1 MRKFLRGRLQGYG
14 RAYRLNLKDTGW
26 GMKLVVL
33 VITGFFCGALASE
46 YFGTKLIFFVG
57 GVILGDMLFAGAACL
72 FSRIGGRI
80 WHRNIE
86 SFLYGIAG
94 FLIFVC
100 CCVYGSV
107 GNEHMVS
114 TFFAALIYFLLL
126 LSGRFIWAWL
136 VKRRH
141 TLFSGIHFAAG
152 CIVWCAFLAFL
163 FGQGFSDRYISDY
176 LKKNIYVTQAGEVA
190 GFADYCAKGAYTP
203 VCLTYGPDGGT
214 DMTTR
219 TVDLSPYGIPLFVAC
234 VLYLDV
240 KFVYYGIGVTA
251 VGNIIHIIVQVITK
265 RADGIE
271 LFFSIIILATVV
283 YAVYEASILLTK
295 FSEENLEMQAAA
307 SEKMLATAENLVKH
321 FDSAKEK
328 LETLEEVINNNNESI
343 SNIAQ
348 STGST
353 AEAIQQ
359 QALMCEEIHKNTDSA
374 EKETEAMIDK
384 ANHTMENVAEGARLV
399 TGLKNQADNVEQASN
414 QAAESTKQV
423 SNRVEE
429 VKGIV
434 ATILSI
440 SSQTNLLALNAS
452 IEAARAGEA
461 GKGFAVVAEEIRQ
474 LSEQTK
480 DATNR
485 ITDIIQDLN
494 EDAQHAM
501 DSMEH
506 SADSIRE
513 QNELIETTKNKFE
526 TINDEM
532 QSLASAIGEIEGSMQ
547 SILNSTDTISQSIS
561 NLSAT
566 GEEIAASSTEG
577 LQTAEHAVEAMKQT
591 KEIIDATYLLAQDL
605 ESYAE

>member
-1 MRKFLRGRLQGYG
+1 MTSTQYIRANQKVYNVVMAQLIVMTFLS
-14 RAYRLNLKDTGW
+14 
-26 GMKLVVL
+26 V
-33 VITGFFCGALASE
+33 
-46 YFGTKLIFFVG
+46 
-57 GVILGDMLFAGAACL
+57 AACL
-72 FSRIGGRI
+72 TGFKITVAIQAVATVVGIIVVNTYAKKFWDVKRGGEILLGTATAVYFIFLVFNHTNFVYAYAMPLLAASTIYLNVRFLYIGGT
-80 WHRNIE
+80 
-86 SFLYGIAG
+86 IA
-94 FLIFVC
+94 V
-100 CCVYGSV
+100 V
-107 GNEHMVS
+107 GNV
-114 TFFAALIYFLLL
+114 
-126 LSGRFIWAWL
+126 
-136 VKRRH
+136 
-141 TLFSGIHFAAG
+141 
-152 CIVWCAFLAFL
+152 
-163 FGQGFSDRYISDY
+163 
-176 LKKNIYVTQAGEVA
+176 
-190 GFADYCAKGAYTP
+190 
-203 VCLTYGPDGGT
+203 
-214 DMTTR
+214 
-219 TVDLSPYGIPLFVAC
+219 
-234 VLYLDV
+234 
-240 KFVYYGIGVTA
+240 
-251 VGNIIHIIVQVITK
+251 IHIIAQIIRGT
-265 RADGIE
+265 ADSSE
-271 LFFSIIILATVV
+271 LIFGMIVLGMLI
-283 YAVYEASILLTK
+283 YAVRETSILLTK
-295 FSEENLEMQAAA
+295 FNEENLEVQAAA
-307 SEKMLATAENLVKH
+307 SEKMLVTAENLVKH

-414 QAAESTKQV
+414 QAAESAKQV

-591 KEIIDATYLLAQDL
+591 KEIIDATYLLARDL
-605 ESYAE
+605 ETYAE

>member
-1 MRKFLRGRLQGYG
+1 MTGEQYV
-14 RAYRLNLKDTGW
+14 RANKRVYN
-26 GMKLVVL
+26 VVIIL
-33 VITGFFCGALASE
+33 LAVM
-46 YFGTKLIFFVG
+46 T
-57 GVILGDMLFAGAACL
+57 ILSVMACL
-72 FSRIGGRI
+72 AEFKITILLQTAAAVAGIIVVNTYAKKFWNSKKGGEI
-80 WHRNIE
+80 LLGTG
-86 SFLYGIAG
+86 SAVY
-94 FLIFVC
+94 
-100 CCVYGSV
+100 CV
-107 GNEHMVS
+107 
-114 TFFAALIYFLLL
+114 FLLL
-126 LSGRFIWAWL
+126 NQNNFVYA
-136 VKRRH
+136 
-141 TLFSGIHFAAG
+141 
-152 CIVWCAFLAFL
+152 
-163 FGQGFSDRYISDY
+163 
-176 LKKNIYVTQAGEVA
+176 
-190 GFADYCAKGAYTP
+190 
-203 VCLTYGPDGGT
+203 
-214 DMTTR
+214 
-219 TVDLSPYGIPLFVAC
+219 YGIPLFVAC

-461 GKGFAVVAEEIRQ
+461 GKGFAVVADEIRK
-474 LSEQTK
+474 LADESRNT
-480 DATNR
+480 ANG
-485 ITDIIQDLN
+485 IQNISKMVTESVENLAGNAGKMLDFVNQDVLNDYKGMVESGETYN
-494 EDAQHAM
+494 EDAVQM
-501 DSMEH
+501 
-506 SADSIRE
+506 
-513 QNELIETTKNKFE
+513 NE
-526 TINDEM
+526 M
-532 QSLASAIGEIEGSMQ
+532 M
-547 SILNSTDTISQSIS
+547 
-561 NLSAT
+561 
-566 GEEIAASSTEG
+566 
-577 LQTAEHAVEAMKQT
+577 
-591 KEIIDATYLLAQDL
+591 QDL
-605 ESYAE
+605 QSVAENLRRAANEISEAADGVSNAVNQSAAGVSNAAEYTSELAGHMTGINESVEKNVNIAESLKNEVAGFQCE

>member
-1 MRKFLRGRLQGYG
+1 MTSTQYIRANQKVYNVVMAQLIVMTFLS
-14 RAYRLNLKDTGW
+14 
-26 GMKLVVL
+26 V
-33 VITGFFCGALASE
+33 
-46 YFGTKLIFFVG
+46 
-57 GVILGDMLFAGAACL
+57 AACL
-72 FSRIGGRI
+72 TGFKITVAIQAVATVVGIIVVNTYAKKFWDVKRGGEILLGTATAVYFIFLVFNHTNFVYAYAMPLLAASTIYLNVRFLYIGGT
-80 WHRNIE
+80 
-86 SFLYGIAG
+86 IA
-94 FLIFVC
+94 V
-100 CCVYGSV
+100 V
-107 GNEHMVS
+107 GNV
-114 TFFAALIYFLLL
+114 
-126 LSGRFIWAWL
+126 
-136 VKRRH
+136 
-141 TLFSGIHFAAG
+141 
-152 CIVWCAFLAFL
+152 
-163 FGQGFSDRYISDY
+163 
-176 LKKNIYVTQAGEVA
+176 
-190 GFADYCAKGAYTP
+190 
-203 VCLTYGPDGGT
+203 
-214 DMTTR
+214 
-219 TVDLSPYGIPLFVAC
+219 
-234 VLYLDV
+234 
-240 KFVYYGIGVTA
+240 
-251 VGNIIHIIVQVITK
+251 IHIIAQIIRGT
-265 RADGIE
+265 ADSSELIFGMIVLGI
-271 LFFSIIILATVV
+271 LI
-283 YAVYEASILLTK
+283 YAVRETSILLTK
-295 FSEENLEMQAAA
+295 FNEENLEVQAAA
-307 SEKMLATAENLVKH
+307 SEKMLVTAENLVKH

-414 QAAESTKQV
+414 QAAESAKQV

-526 TINDEM
+526 IINDEM

-591 KEIIDATYLLAQDL
+591 KEIIDATYLLARDL
-605 ESYAE
+605 ETYAE

>member
-1 MRKFLRGRLQGYG
+1 MVMIL
-14 RAYRLNLKDTGW
+14 
-26 GMKLVVL
+26 
-33 VITGFFCGALASE
+33 LAVM
-46 YFGTKLIFFVG
+46 T
-57 GVILGDMLFAGAACL
+57 ILSVMACL
-72 FSRIGGRI
+72 AEFKITILLQAAAAVAGIIVVNTYAKKFWDSKKGGEI
-80 WHRNIE
+80 LLGTG
-86 SFLYGIAG
+86 SAVY
-94 FLIFVC
+94 
-100 CCVYGSV
+100 CV
-107 GNEHMVS
+107 
-114 TFFAALIYFLLL
+114 FLLL
-126 LSGRFIWAWL
+126 NQTNFVYA
-136 VKRRH
+136 
-141 TLFSGIHFAAG
+141 
-152 CIVWCAFLAFL
+152 
-163 FGQGFSDRYISDY
+163 
-176 LKKNIYVTQAGEVA
+176 
-190 GFADYCAKGAYTP
+190 
-203 VCLTYGPDGGT
+203 
-214 DMTTR
+214 
-219 TVDLSPYGIPLFVAC
+219 YGIPLFVAC

-283 YAVYEASILLTK
+283 YAVYETSILLTK
-295 FSEENLEMQAAA
+295 FNEENLEMQAAA

-577 LQTAEHAVEAMKQT
+577 LQTAEHAVDAMKQT

>member
-1 MRKFLRGRLQGYG
+1 MTSTQYIRANQKVYNVVMAQLIVMTFLS
-14 RAYRLNLKDTGW
+14 
-26 GMKLVVL
+26 V
-33 VITGFFCGALASE
+33 
-46 YFGTKLIFFVG
+46 
-57 GVILGDMLFAGAACL
+57 AACL
-72 FSRIGGRI
+72 TGFKITVAIQAVATVVGIIVVNTYAKKFWDVKRGGEILLGTATAVYFIFLVFNHTNFVYAYAMPLLAASTIYLNVRFLYIGGT
-80 WHRNIE
+80 
-86 SFLYGIAG
+86 IA
-94 FLIFVC
+94 V
-100 CCVYGSV
+100 V
-107 GNEHMVS
+107 GNV
-114 TFFAALIYFLLL
+114 
-126 LSGRFIWAWL
+126 
-136 VKRRH
+136 
-141 TLFSGIHFAAG
+141 
-152 CIVWCAFLAFL
+152 
-163 FGQGFSDRYISDY
+163 
-176 LKKNIYVTQAGEVA
+176 
-190 GFADYCAKGAYTP
+190 
-203 VCLTYGPDGGT
+203 
-214 DMTTR
+214 
-219 TVDLSPYGIPLFVAC
+219 
-234 VLYLDV
+234 
-240 KFVYYGIGVTA
+240 
-251 VGNIIHIIVQVITK
+251 IHIIAQIIRGT
-265 RADGIE
+265 ADSSELIFGMIVLGI
-271 LFFSIIILATVV
+271 LI
-283 YAVYEASILLTK
+283 YAVRETSILLTK
-295 FSEENLEMQAAA
+295 FNEENLEVQAAA
-307 SEKMLATAENLVKH
+307 SEKMLVTAENLVKH

-399 TGLKNQADNVEQASN
+399 TGLKNQADNVEKASN

-423 SNRVEE
+423 SSRVEE

-591 KEIIDATYLLAQDL
+591 KEIIDATYLLARDL
-605 ESYAE
+605 ETYAE

>member
-190 GFADYCAKGAYTP
+190 GFADY
-203 VCLTYGPDGGT
+203 
-214 DMTTR
+214 R
-219 TVDLSPYGIPLFVAC
+219 LS
-234 VLYLDV
+234 
-240 KFVYYGIGVTA
+240 
-251 VGNIIHIIVQVITK
+251 
-265 RADGIE
+265 
-271 LFFSIIILATVV
+271 
-283 YAVYEASILLTK
+283 
-295 FSEENLEMQAAA
+295 QA
-307 SEKMLATAENLVKH
+307 
-321 FDSAKEK
+321 
-328 LETLEEVINNNNESI
+328 
-343 SNIAQ
+343 
-348 STGST
+348 TGS
-353 AEAIQQ
+353 
-359 QALMCEEIHKNTDSA
+359 
-374 EKETEAMIDK
+374 
-384 ANHTMENVAEGARLV
+384 
-399 TGLKNQADNVEQASN
+399 
-414 QAAESTKQV
+414 KQ
-423 SNRVEE
+423 
-429 VKGIV
+429 
-434 ATILSI
+434 
-440 SSQTNLLALNAS
+440 
-452 IEAARAGEA
+452 
-461 GKGFAVVAEEIRQ
+461 
-474 LSEQTK
+474 
-480 DATNR
+480 
-485 ITDIIQDLN
+485 
-494 EDAQHAM
+494 EDCP
-501 DSMEH
+501 
-506 SADSIRE
+506 
-513 QNELIETTKNKFE
+513 
-526 TINDEM
+526 
-532 QSLASAIGEIEGSMQ
+532 
-547 SILNSTDTISQSIS
+547 
-561 NLSAT
+561 
-566 GEEIAASSTEG
+566 
-577 LQTAEHAVEAMKQT
+577 
-591 KEIIDATYLLAQDL
+591 
-605 ESYAE
+605 

>member
-1 MRKFLRGRLQGYG
+1 MTGEQYV
-14 RAYRLNLKDTGW
+14 RANKRVYN
-26 GMKLVVL
+26 VVM
-33 VITGFFCGALASE
+33 
-46 YFGTKLIFFVG
+46 
-57 GVILGDMLFAGAACL
+57 ILLSVMTILSVMACL
-72 FSRIGGRI
+72 AEFKITILIQAVAAVAGIIVVNTYAKKFWNAKKGGEI
-80 WHRNIE
+80 LLGTG
-86 SFLYGIAG
+86 SA
-94 FLIFVC
+94 
-100 CCVYGSV
+100 VYGV
-107 GNEHMVS
+107 
-114 TFFAALIYFLLL
+114 
-126 LSGRFIWAWL
+126 
-136 VKRRH
+136 
-141 TLFSGIHFAAG
+141 
-152 CIVWCAFLAFL
+152 FL
-163 FGQGFSDRYISDY
+163 FLNQNNFVY
-176 LKKNIYVTQAGEVA
+176 A
-190 GFADYCAKGAYTP
+190 
-203 VCLTYGPDGGT
+203 
-214 DMTTR
+214 
-219 TVDLSPYGIPLFVAC
+219 YGIPLFVAC
-234 VLYLDV
+234 ILYLDV
-240 KFVYYGIGVTA
+240 KFVYYGIGVAT
-251 VGNIIHIIVQVITK
+251 VGNITHIIVQVITK

-271 LFFSIIILATVV
+271 LFFSVIILATVV
-283 YAVYEASILLTK
+283 YAVYEISILLTK
-295 FSEENLEMQAAA
+295 FNEENLEVQAAA
-307 SEKMLATAENLVKH
+307 SEKMLVTAENLVKH

-591 KEIIDATYLLAQDL
+591 KEIIDATYLLARDL
-605 ESYAE
+605 ETYAE

>member
-1 MRKFLRGRLQGYG
+1 MTGEQYV
-14 RAYRLNLKDTGW
+14 RANKRVYN
-26 GMKLVVL
+26 VVMIL
-33 VITGFFCGALASE
+33 LAVM
-46 YFGTKLIFFVG
+46 T
-57 GVILGDMLFAGAACL
+57 ILSVMACL
-72 FSRIGGRI
+72 AEFKITILLQTAAAVAGIIVVNTYAKKFWNEKKGGEI
-80 WHRNIE
+80 LLGTG
-86 SFLYGIAG
+86 SAVY
-94 FLIFVC
+94 
-100 CCVYGSV
+100 CV
-107 GNEHMVS
+107 
-114 TFFAALIYFLLL
+114 
-126 LSGRFIWAWL
+126 
-136 VKRRH
+136 
-141 TLFSGIHFAAG
+141 
-152 CIVWCAFLAFL
+152 FL
-163 FGQGFSDRYISDY
+163 FLNQNNFVY
-176 LKKNIYVTQAGEVA
+176 A
-190 GFADYCAKGAYTP
+190 
-203 VCLTYGPDGGT
+203 
-214 DMTTR
+214 
-219 TVDLSPYGIPLFVAC
+219 YGIPLFVAC

-265 RADGIE
+265 RADGVE

-283 YAVYEASILLTK
+283 YAVYETSILLTK
-295 FSEENLEMQAAA
+295 FNEENLEMQAAA

-513 QNELIETTKNKFE
+513 QNELIETTKNNLRSSMTKCSRWQV
-526 TINDEM
+526 
-532 QSLASAIGEIEGSMQ
+532 QSERSREVCSPF
-547 SILNSTDTISQSIS
+547 
-561 NLSAT
+561 
-566 GEEIAASSTEG
+566 
-577 LQTAEHAVEAMKQT
+577 
-591 KEIIDATYLLAQDL
+591 
-605 ESYAE
+605 

>member
-1 MRKFLRGRLQGYG
+1 M
-14 RAYRLNLKDTGW
+14 
-26 GMKLVVL
+26 
-33 VITGFFCGALASE
+33 
-46 YFGTKLIFFVG
+46 
-57 GVILGDMLFAGAACL
+57 
-72 FSRIGGRI
+72 
-80 WHRNIE
+80 
-86 SFLYGIAG
+86 
-94 FLIFVC
+94 
-100 CCVYGSV
+100 
-107 GNEHMVS
+107 
-114 TFFAALIYFLLL
+114 
-126 LSGRFIWAWL
+126 
-136 VKRRH
+136 
-141 TLFSGIHFAAG
+141 
-152 CIVWCAFLAFL
+152 
-163 FGQGFSDRYISDY
+163 
-176 LKKNIYVTQAGEVA
+176 
-190 GFADYCAKGAYTP
+190 
-203 VCLTYGPDGGT
+203 
-214 DMTTR
+214 
-219 TVDLSPYGIPLFVAC
+219 
-234 VLYLDV
+234 
-240 KFVYYGIGVTA
+240 
-251 VGNIIHIIVQVITK
+251 QVITK

-461 GKGFAVVAEEIRQ
+461 GKGFAVVAEQIRMLADQSAQSAVDTRTLIEGALNEIEEGNTVAMKVAESMDSVVQGINDIADVSKQ
-474 LSEQTK
+474 LSENSNVQIAAMREAEK
-480 DATNR
+480 GIDQISEVVQSNSAASEECSATSEE
-485 ITDIIQDLN
+485 LS
-494 EDAQHAM
+494 AQAEAM
-501 DSMEH
+501 
-506 SADSIRE
+506 
-513 QNELIETTKNKFE
+513 NELI
-526 TINDEM
+526 
-532 QSLASAIGEIEGSMQ
+532 
-547 SILNSTDTISQSIS
+547 SQFT
-561 NLSAT
+561 LR
-566 GEEIAASSTEG
+566 
-577 LQTAEHAVEAMKQT
+577 
-591 KEIIDATYLLAQDL
+591 D
-605 ESYAE
+605 

>member
-1 MRKFLRGRLQGYG
+1 MTGEQYV
-14 RAYRLNLKDTGW
+14 RANKRVYN
-26 GMKLVVL
+26 VVIIL
-33 VITGFFCGALASE
+33 LAVM
-46 YFGTKLIFFVG
+46 T
-57 GVILGDMLFAGAACL
+57 ILSVMACL
-72 FSRIGGRI
+72 AEFKITILLQTAAAVAGIIVVNTYAKKFWNSKKGGEI
-80 WHRNIE
+80 LLGTG
-86 SFLYGIAG
+86 SAVY
-94 FLIFVC
+94 
-100 CCVYGSV
+100 CV
-107 GNEHMVS
+107 
-114 TFFAALIYFLLL
+114 FLLL
-126 LSGRFIWAWL
+126 NQNNFVYA
-136 VKRRH
+136 
-141 TLFSGIHFAAG
+141 
-152 CIVWCAFLAFL
+152 
-163 FGQGFSDRYISDY
+163 
-176 LKKNIYVTQAGEVA
+176 
-190 GFADYCAKGAYTP
+190 
-203 VCLTYGPDGGT
+203 
-214 DMTTR
+214 
-219 TVDLSPYGIPLFVAC
+219 YGIPLFVAC

-461 GKGFAVVAEEIRQ
+461 GKGFAVVANQVNQ
-474 LSEQTK
+474 LADQS
-480 DATNR
+480 
-485 ITDIIQDLN
+485 
-494 EDAQHAM
+494 AQAAK
-501 DSMEH
+501 E
-506 SADSIRE
+506 SAA
-513 QNELIETTKNKFE
+513 LIETSVKAVEKGMVIAGE
-526 TINDEM
+526 TAT
-532 QSLASAIGEIEGSMQ
+532 QLEGVAE
-547 SILNSTDTISQSIS
+547 NSKMIT
-561 NLSAT
+561 
-566 GEEIAASSTEG
+566 EEVTNIAETLET
-577 LQTAEHAVEAMKQT
+577 QTAEIQQINEGIEQINDVVQTNSATSEECAAASHEMSNEAENLREMIRKFKVAKFEKT
-591 KEIIDATYLLAQDL
+591 EK
-605 ESYAE
+605 